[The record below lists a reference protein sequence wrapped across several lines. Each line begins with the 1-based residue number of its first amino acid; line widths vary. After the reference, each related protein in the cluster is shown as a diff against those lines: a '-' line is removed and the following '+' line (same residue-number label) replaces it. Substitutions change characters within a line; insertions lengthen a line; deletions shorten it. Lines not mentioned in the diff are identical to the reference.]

1 MGHEVNQESLS
12 DVTTWLTEQLDKAR

>member
-12 DVTTWLTEQLDKAR
+12 DVTTWLTEQLDKAM